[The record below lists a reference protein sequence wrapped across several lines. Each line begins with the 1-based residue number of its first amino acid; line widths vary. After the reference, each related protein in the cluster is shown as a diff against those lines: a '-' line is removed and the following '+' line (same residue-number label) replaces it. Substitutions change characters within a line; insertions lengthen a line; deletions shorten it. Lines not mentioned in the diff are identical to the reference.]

1 MISTPTLDPLQRHP
15 FVFYSC
21 HDVTILSL
29 LYGVGASFL
38 ADEQRE
44 EWRFWPAYGTT
55 LVFELVRINKD
66 NGEDSHVVR
75 ILLNGQPIKVSN
87 LLNHDGQGDAE
98 PIGKGPMS
106 MLRVSDFVKIVTQLE
121 IKGGFDRA
129 KVGVDDSEKKRDMSN
144 WTG

>member
-1 MISTPTLDPLQRHP
+1 
-15 FVFYSC
+15 
-21 HDVTILSL
+21 
-29 LYGVGASFL
+29 
-38 ADEQRE
+38 
-44 EWRFWPAYGTT
+44 
-55 LVFELVRINKD
+55 
-66 NGEDSHVVR
+66 
-75 ILLNGQPIKVSN
+75 LNGQPIKVSN